1 MFLRSL
7 SLSRSFSLPPLSY
20 HPDTQENLFRLRSL
34 MVPLPSA
41 GQNGSSSTA
50 AAAAAAAAA
59 AVGVGVGMG
68 VGVGGVPPG
77 VTGHLGLP
85 HSPHLHFH
93 HVAAKWPGL
102 HQFSDL
108 YSCMKC
114 EKMFSTPHGLEVHSR
129 RTHHGKKPYACEL
142 CNKTFGHEVS
152 LSQHRYATSIFNT
165 AVPGRDGG
173 RRRYWPPCMLN
184 ESRDS
189 FTVT

>member
-1 MFLRSL
+1 MPL
-7 SLSRSFSLPPLSY
+7 SLSFLSLFLSLPSSY

-41 GQNGSSSTA
+41 AQNGSSSTA

-59 AVGVGVGMG
+59 AVGVGVGM
-68 VGVGGVPPG
+68 GVGGVPPG

-152 LSQHRYATSIFNT
+152 LSQHRYATRIFK
-165 AVPGRDGG
+165 GG
-173 RRRYWPPCMLN
+173 QG
-184 ESRDS
+184 EHGDS
-189 FTVT
+189 WSLHA